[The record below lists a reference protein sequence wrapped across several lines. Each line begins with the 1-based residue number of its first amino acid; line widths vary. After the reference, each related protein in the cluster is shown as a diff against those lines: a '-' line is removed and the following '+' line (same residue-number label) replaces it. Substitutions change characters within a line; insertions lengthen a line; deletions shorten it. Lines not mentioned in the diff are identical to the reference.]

1 MQQFLQKTQDVDYM
15 AVFTQSTAFRK
26 RIEEMKVSVKL
37 AGADESSRLE
47 ESSLWKLMKKEL
59 MQLLLQGWPKRV
71 FYLHIPYKFRADH
84 LFLLLIK
91 HNQSKNVLFFGRC
104 SP

>member
-26 RIEEMKVSVKL
+26 RIEEMKVSVEL

-47 ESSLWKLMKKEL
+47 ESSL
-59 MQLLLQGWPKRV
+59 
-71 FYLHIPYKFRADH
+71 
-84 LFLLLIK
+84 
-91 HNQSKNVLFFGRC
+91 
-104 SP
+104 